1 MTDQFDFL
9 QLLLSFL
16 VGVAWHDVQSNQN
29 KNYAMCLESE
39 EGVESLDLKK

>member
-29 KNYAMCLESE
+29 KKYAMSLESE
-39 EGVESLDLKK
+39 EGIESLELKK